1 MAFKNIINLKL
12 KLHTENVD
20 FSFVN
25 KYRVRE
31 RVGLKV
37 ATKKKA
43 RRQTHKKRRMWKM
56 LKYGGKSFQ

>member
-25 KYRVRE
+25 KYRVGE
-31 RVGLKV
+31 QVGLKV
-37 ATKKKA
+37 ATKKES
-43 RRQTHKKRRMWKM
+43 KRTNTQEEKDVEM